1 MTTFKDMK
9 KTITI
14 EPFDEYMESMAKSV
28 ELLNKFKIYGL
39 TMRKRFVSKVI
50 ETDPFFAS
58 LENIDHLQQ
67 FWLGR
72 LRDNNINE
80 RLEAV
85 LGKLTQGLADQLEKL
100 KQQ

>member
-1 MTTFKDMK
+1 MK

-14 EPFDEYMESMAKSV
+14 EPFDEYMESMARSV

-39 TMRKRFVSKVI
+39 TIRKRFISKVI

-58 LENIDHLQQ
+58 LENIEHLQQ

-85 LGKLTQGLADQLEKL
+85 LGILAQGLEDQLEKL
-100 KQQ
+100 KQ